1 MAKKSPALT
10 INLFPKQDFLV
21 IKWLS
26 VMGETRP
33 RYASIYAREAI
44 HQYIKEGTYLSL
56 GSVAIDQAFFDNVSE
71 RTFSVLKDDTIVAW
85 IDELSKANL
94 KAGPYVRAILNKC
107 IQRSDDGH
115 DHIPDIV
122 DLKQVATSIPAF
134 LPKNTEA
141 VPSTTAAASVIPHTL
156 QTPVPEVEVEEER
169 SKKSY
174 QVAKP
179 KPPTR
184 MNDSIIGI
192 LGAKL
197 DDD

>member
-1 MAKKSPALT
+1 MAKNSPALT
-10 INLFPKQDFLV
+10 INLFPKQDYLI

-56 GSVAIDQAFFDNVSE
+56 GSVAIEQTFLDTATE
-71 RTFSVLKDDTIVAW
+71 RTFSVLKDDTIVSW
-85 IDELSKANL
+85 IQELSKANL

-107 IQRSDDGH
+107 IQQSSDGNN
-115 DHIPDIV
+115 HIPDIV
-122 DLKQVATSIPAF
+122 DLKQIAASIPAF
-134 LPKNTEA
+134 LPKTAETT
-141 VPSTTAAASVIPHTL
+141 VSTAAAVPASPHIP
-156 QTPVPEVEVEEER
+156 QSPVPEVGEESSRKNEPA
-169 SKKSY
+169 
-174 QVAKP
+174 AKP
-179 KPPTR
+179 KSAR
-184 MNDSIIGI
+184 MSNVGIIGK